1 MSPKNALARPIHRE
15 ESTDDEIT
23 VERRVRMRPTRPP
36 VPQAVT
42 RRVPV
47 VDSWLIAVSRGDV
60 DPDDDPFGGLIP
72 VDDDGNEI
80 F

>member
-1 MSPKNALARPIHRE
+1 MARPIPRE
-15 ESTDDEIT
+15 ESPDDEIT
-23 VERRVRMRPTRPP
+23 VERRVRMRPTRPA

-47 VDSWLIAVSRGDV
+47 VDSWLIAVARGEV